1 LRIPLLFVLASAG
14 AANHSALGQVFG
26 PKGRAMPRI
35 LAIESD
41 SCRRNLLGA
50 LVREHVHAELTIA
63 NSVKAAITELSAR
76 IPDAILVPALLSPHE
91 VSELMDFVKQ
101 LDAPYVELLTMSA
114 FDMLSDCTI
123 EEKRTFGVLR
133 RRRAREAP
141 PYDRDLVGRQIAE
154 GVARAREARVEYA
167 RMLAYQAE
175 REELEKR
182 RLAGAMRDAAGLV
195 LATRRQQESIRDERR
210 IATRVAHEELSWLSD
225 ARLAWDAQIALV
237 NISNSGVLLES
248 GSKLTPGSTTEL
260 HLIGPAA
267 NVVVPVR
274 FIRSEVAKVDP
285 IGVRYRAAAEFDRE
299 IDLARLARASGKM
312 PSASQALA
320 ELLAGCLDDSDPL
333 QDPAHVR
340 FVRGVREL
348 VGARDVQ
355 FRPASGPSDAGRETL
370 YFDVPGDDR
379 ARRTMQVVFDRGHD
393 VTASEF
399 TLLKAAAWLAAAA
412 LELDKPEVRVADAAR
427 PVALLTERV
436 A

>member
-1 LRIPLLFVLASAG
+1 LRILLLFLASAG
-14 AANHSALGQVFG
+14 AANHSAPGQVFG

-41 SCRRNLLGA
+41 SRRRALLGA
-50 LVREHVHAELTIA
+50 LVREHVQADLTIA
-63 NSVKAAITELSAR
+63 DSVKAAIRELSAR
-76 IPDAILVPALLSPHE
+76 IPDAILVPPLLSPRE

-123 EEKRTFGVLR
+123 EEKRTFGVLWR
-133 RRRAREAP
+133 RQTPEAP
-141 PYDRDLVGRQIAE
+141 QYDRDLVGRQIAE

-167 RMLAYQAE
+167 RMLAYRAE

-182 RLAGAMRDAAGLV
+182 RLAGAMADAAGLV

-210 IATRVAHEELSWLSD
+210 IATRVAHEKLSWLSD
-225 ARLAWDAQIALV
+225 ARLAWDTEIALV

-248 GSKLTPGSTTEL
+248 GSKLAPGSTTEL
-260 HLIGPAA
+260 RLIGPAA
-267 NVVVPVR
+267 DVVVPVR
-274 FIRSEVAKVDP
+274 FIRSEIAKVDP
-285 IGVRYRAAAEFDRE
+285 VGVRYRAAAEFDRE
-299 IDLARLARASGKM
+299 IDLARLARASGKTS
-312 PSASQALA
+312 SASHALA
-320 ELLAGCLDDSDPL
+320 ELLAGCLDDSGLL

-355 FRPASGPSDAGRETL
+355 VRTASAPSDAGCETL
-370 YFDVPGDDR
+370 YFDVPGDGR
-379 ARRTMQVVFDRGHD
+379 ARKTMQVVFDRGHD

-412 LELDKPEVRVADAAR
+412 LELEKPEVRVADPAR